1 MKQLTMPSFG
11 ADMATGIIAQ
21 WKVQAGDKV
30 QKGDIVASID
40 TMKGLIDMEVFDDGV
55 IDKLLAAEGDD
66 IEVGQP
72 IAQLTLADE
81 PRSATDAPMAPQAAL
96 SQKPIPAPNVKPVGQ
111 PIAQPTLADEPR
123 FVTEA
128 PNTPQTAPLRQKPI
142 PAPNVKLVGQPI
154 AQPTLADEPRFVTE
168 APKTP
173 QTGPLRQKPIPAPKV
188 KQGPIPATLKVDPD
202 GDTSRLPADKETVGR
217 QRISP
222 AARKKADEL
231 SIDWRQL
238 PRGSGPQGAI
248 VLDDITTIANAST
261 EKAQR
266 PEQDSHQQMR
276 EAIAAVVSRSKKE
289 IPHYYLQQD
298 MQLDNALGW
307 LAEYNQGR
315 PVNER
320 ILPSALLYCAIARA
334 LVSFSQFNGF
344 YLQGQYKAQE
354 SVHLGNAISL
364 HGGGL
369 MVAAIHNAQQ
379 LNPTAM
385 MLKLSDQVLRARE
398 GGLRMSEMQDATITV
413 SNLGDRGTDSM
424 QSIIFP
430 PQVAIIALGRVRSV
444 PWVVDEQVITAH
456 IITVSLAADHRVSD
470 GHAGARLLNKIDHLL
485 QNPESL
491 T

>member
-21 WKVQAGDKV
+21 WKVQPGDKV
-30 QKGDIVASID
+30 KKGDIVASID

-55 IDKLLAAEGDD
+55 IDKLLAAEGED

-81 PRSATDAPMAPQAAL
+81 PRSETDAPMAPQAAL
-96 SQKPIPAPNVKPVGQ
+96 SQKPIPAPNVKPFGQ

-123 FVTEA
+123 SATE
-128 PNTPQTAPLRQKPI
+128 TPKVAQAALRQKPI
-142 PAPNVKLVGQPI
+142 PAPNVKPVGQPVT
-154 AQPTLADEPRFVTE
+154 QPTLADEPRSATG
-168 APKTP
+168 APKDP
-173 QTGPLRQKPIPAPKV
+173 QAPLSQKPTPAKV
-188 KQGPIPATLKVDPD
+188 KQQSPIPGADKVDIASD
-202 GDTSRLPADKETVGR
+202 SDRLPADNETAVR
-217 QRISP
+217 RRISP
-222 AARKKADEL
+222 AARQKAAEL
-231 SIDWRQL
+231 AIDWRQL
-238 PRGSGPQGAI
+238 QTGSGPQGAI
-248 VLDDITTIANAST
+248 VLDDITTMANAST
-261 EKAQR
+261 EGAHP
-266 PEQDSHQQMR
+266 PERDSGQQMR

-298 MQLDNALGW
+298 MQLDNV
-307 LAEYNQGR
+307 LAWSGEYNHGR

-334 LVSFSQFNGF
+334 LSSFTQFNGF
-344 YLQGQYKAQE
+344 YLQGRYQAQD

-369 MVAAIHNAQQ
+369 MVADIHNAQQ
-379 LNPTAM
+379 LNPAQM
-385 MLKLSDQVLRARE
+385 MLNLSDQVLRARE

-430 PQVAIIALGRVRSV
+430 PQVAIVAIGRQRCV
-444 PWVVDEQVITAH
+444 PWVVGEQVNMAH
-456 IITVSLAADHRVSD
+456 IVTVSLAADHRVSD

-491 T
+491 I

>member
-21 WKVQAGDKV
+21 WKVQPGDKV

-55 IDKLLAAEGDD
+55 IDKLLAAEGED

-72 IAQLTLADE
+72 IAELILADE
-81 PRSATDAPMAPQAAL
+81 PRPATDAPKVAQAPL
-96 SQKPIPAPNVKPVGQ
+96 SQKPIPAPNVKQVGQ
-111 PIAQPTLADEPR
+111 PIAEPTLADEPR
-123 FVTEA
+123 SETYAAKADLAGDVDQSQGDNE
-128 PNTPQTAPLRQKPI
+128 TA
-142 PAPNVKLVGQPI
+142 
-154 AQPTLADEPRFVTE
+154 
-168 APKTP
+168 
-173 QTGPLRQKPIPAPKV
+173 
-188 KQGPIPATLKVDPD
+188 
-202 GDTSRLPADKETVGR
+202 GR
-217 QRISP
+217 RRISP
-222 AARKKADEL
+222 AARQKAAEL
-231 SIDWRQL
+231 AVDWRQL
-238 PRGSGPQGAI
+238 QTGSGPQGAI
-248 VLDDITTIANAST
+248 VLDDITTMAKAST
-261 EKAQR
+261 AEAHP
-266 PEQDSHQQMR
+266 PERDTDQQMR
-276 EAIAAVVSRSKKE
+276 DAIAAVVSHSKKE
-289 IPHYYLQQD
+289 IPHYYLQLD
-298 MQLDNALGW
+298 MQLDNALAW
-307 LAEYNQGR
+307 LGEYNQGR

-320 ILPSALLYCAIARA
+320 ILLSALLYCAIARA
-334 LVSFSQFNGF
+334 LVSFSAFNGF
-344 YLQGQYKAQE
+344 YSQGRYQAQE

-379 LNPTAM
+379 LNPAQM

-430 PQVAIIALGRVRSV
+430 PQVAIIAIGRARCV
-444 PWVVDEQVITAH
+444 PWVVDQQVSIAH
-456 IITVSLAADHRVSD
+456 IVTVSLAADHRVSD
-470 GHAGARLLNKIDHLL
+470 GHAGARLLNKIHQLL